1 MLFVVIKILGKSQ
14 FIKHLFNS
22 IHPSDRTSFFQAE
35 FKALPTIEAPGHEH
49 ELTDML
55 AFYKQ

>member
-1 MLFVVIKILGKSQ
+1 MLGKSQ

-49 ELTDML
+49 EL
-55 AFYKQ
+55 QIN